1 VDQPSEAV
9 LEEQLVRQAVKYLT
23 EDEALTADRGF
34 KPVTFIKAGCKRM
47 APRRAT
53 FILRRPKNFTARRR
67 TAPTYAGRGRKPWP
81 LEAPRPVLGAGP
93 CRVPIRARPLQ
104 PPCRIESKL
113 GPIPRPR
120 RR

>member
-1 VDQPSEAV
+1 MLVGSARNGLPCPVRSGPFEGPLLRADVDQPSEAV

-67 TAPTYAGRGRKPWP
+67 TAPTYAGRGRKPT
-81 LEAPRPVLGAGP
+81 RPEIV
-93 CRVPIRARPLQ
+93 RP
-104 PPCRIESKL
+104 
-113 GPIPRPR
+113 
-120 RR
+120 